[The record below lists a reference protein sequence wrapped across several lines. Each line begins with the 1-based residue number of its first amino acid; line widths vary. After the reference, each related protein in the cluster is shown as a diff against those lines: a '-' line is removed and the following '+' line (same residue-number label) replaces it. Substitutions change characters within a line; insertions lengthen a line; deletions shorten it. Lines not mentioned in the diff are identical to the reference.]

1 MMPRMRGT
9 IASATI
15 RGLGYQGVII
25 GVTGNA
31 LEDDVA
37 DFKKHGV
44 DVVMPKPFEIET
56 FKKHYRRL
64 CAPPINCNDECGVKQ
79 SSSIK

>member
-44 DVVMPKPFEIET
+44 DVVMPKPFEIAA
-56 FKKHYRRL
+56 FKKHYMRL
-64 CAPPINCNDECGVKQ
+64 SALNITMEVGLE
-79 SSSIK
+79 